1 MSGDF
6 LLGVLGAK
14 IFSALRKL
22 NSVVMPM
29 CETDH
34 LLGLLNLRL
43 ASQTLLSAMSTRRI
57 SIRVSDR
64 AARTYEEASEQE
76 RRKLDAL
83 LSMRLT
89 EASRSTRPLEEI
101 MSDLSR
107 EAKANGLTEEKL
119 QRLLSDE

>member
-1 MSGDF
+1 M
-6 LLGVLGAK
+6 A
-14 IFSALRKL
+14 A
-22 NSVVMPM
+22 
-29 CETDH
+29 
-34 LLGLLNLRL
+34 
-43 ASQTLLSAMSTRRI
+43 RRI
-57 SIRVSDR
+57 SVRVTDR

-107 EAKANGLTEEKL
+107 QAKANGLTQEKL
-119 QRLLSDE
+119 QQILSGDE

>member
-1 MSGDF
+1 M
-6 LLGVLGAK
+6 ATRE
-14 IFSALRKL
+14 I
-22 NSVVMPM
+22 SV
-29 CETDH
+29 
-34 LLGLLNLRL
+34 
-43 ASQTLLSAMSTRRI
+43 
-57 SIRVSDR
+57 RVSDR
-64 AARTYEEASEQE
+64 AARKYEEASEEE

-119 QRLLSDE
+119 QQILSEDE

>member
-1 MSGDF
+1 
-6 LLGVLGAK
+6 
-14 IFSALRKL
+14 
-22 NSVVMPM
+22 MP
-29 CETDH
+29 
-34 LLGLLNLRL
+34 
-43 ASQTLLSAMSTRRI
+43 TRQI

-64 AARTYEEASEQE
+64 AARAYEEASEQE

-89 EASRSTRPLEEI
+89 EANRSTRSLEEI

-119 QRLLSDE
+119 QRLLSDDE

>member
-1 MSGDF
+1 
-6 LLGVLGAK
+6 
-14 IFSALRKL
+14 
-22 NSVVMPM
+22 
-29 CETDH
+29 
-34 LLGLLNLRL
+34 
-43 ASQTLLSAMSTRRI
+43 MSTRQI

-89 EASRSTRPLEEI
+89 EAGRSTRPLEEI

>member
-1 MSGDF
+1 
-6 LLGVLGAK
+6 
-14 IFSALRKL
+14 
-22 NSVVMPM
+22 
-29 CETDH
+29 
-34 LLGLLNLRL
+34 
-43 ASQTLLSAMSTRRI
+43 MSTRQI

-64 AARTYEEASEQE
+64 AAQTYEEASEQE

-89 EASRSTRPLEEI
+89 EASRSTRALEEI

>member
-1 MSGDF
+1 MDS
-6 LLGVLGAK
+6 LLPA
-14 IFSALRKL
+14 
-22 NSVVMPM
+22 MP
-29 CETDH
+29 
-34 LLGLLNLRL
+34 
-43 ASQTLLSAMSTRRI
+43 TRQI

-64 AARTYEEASEQE
+64 AARAYEEASEQE

-89 EASRSTRPLEEI
+89 EANRSTRSLEEI

-119 QRLLSDE
+119 QRLLSDDE